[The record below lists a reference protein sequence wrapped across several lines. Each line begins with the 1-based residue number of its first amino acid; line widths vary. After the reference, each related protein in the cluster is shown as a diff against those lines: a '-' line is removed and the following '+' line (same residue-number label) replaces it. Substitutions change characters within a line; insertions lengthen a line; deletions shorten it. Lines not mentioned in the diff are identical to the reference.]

1 MWEIKKH
8 FKNYSAQQRTAKF
21 FLESGLSVKDDN
33 VYCNGVKMS
42 SSRIGRVLDVDR
54 RTVDATINTIQNNEE
69 LSKIFENLR
78 ATAFFKEVAR
88 DIDAGLIEII
98 PYDPHGVGILSGVT
112 NKISEMEI
120 SIRQCI
126 TEDPE
131 FTEEPK
137 LYIITES
144 SVPMD
149 AVDDIKK
156 VPGVKSVV
164 VH

>member
-1 MWEIKKH
+1 V
-8 FKNYSAQQRTAKF
+8 Q
-21 FLESGLSVKDDN
+21 
-33 VYCNGVKMS
+33 MS

-69 LSKIFENLR
+69 LSKIFKNLK
-78 ATAFFKEVAR
+78 ATAFFKDVAM

-98 PYDPHGVGILSGVT
+98 PDDPHGIGILSGVT
-112 NKISEMEI
+112 NKISELGI

-131 FTEEPK
+131 FTEEAK
-137 LYIITES
+137 LYVITES

-156 VPGVKSVV
+156 IEGVKSVV
-164 VH
+164 VY

>member
-8 FKNYSAQQRTAKF
+8 FRNYSAQQRTAKF
-21 FLESGLSVKDDN
+21 FLESGLSVRDDN

-54 RTVDATINTIQNNEE
+54 RTVDATINTIQDDEE
-69 LSKIFENLR
+69 LSNIFKNLR

-98 PYDPHGVGILSGVT
+98 PDDPHWIGILSGVT
-112 NKISEMEI
+112 SEISRLGI

-126 TEDPE
+126 TEDPKL
-131 FTEEPK
+131 TEEPK

-144 SVPMD
+144 PIPMD
-149 AVDDIKK
+149 AVDDIKGL
-156 VPGVKSVV
+156 PGVKSVV
-164 VH
+164 VY

>member
-21 FLESGLSVKDDN
+21 FLESGLSVKNNN
-33 VYCNGVKMS
+33 VYCNGVQMS

-54 RTVDATINTIQNNEE
+54 RTVDATINTIENNEE
-69 LSKIFENLR
+69 LSKIFKNLR

-98 PYDPHGVGILSGVT
+98 PDDPHGVGILSGVT
-112 NKISEMEI
+112 NKISELGI

-131 FTEEPK
+131 LTEDAK
-137 LYIITES
+137 LYVITES
-144 SVPMD
+144 RVPMD

-164 VH
+164 VY